1 MCTGPWVCRE
11 EWAAVFDPAPWV
23 AIAWCSLGQHWE
35 HNDLSRAGPSDRKGN
50 RPFSY
55 FPLTKTKDCSQGL
68 TLFPKL
74 CFSMDNCHSPACTDS
89 IKVFL
94 GNPPKDSA
102 QWTTQ
107 LFIHCLG
114 MISLNKRD
122 WFCFSLF
129 CDMDLTLLSTTRM
142 RLAFF
147 ILLAAKFY
155 SLGFVCALNGQ
166 DSWCSAWRRE
176 YSRGSLKHPCNTWM
190 GPTMEL
196 ERVFLWRYAVREQ
209 GGGWL

>member
-1 MCTGPWVCRE
+1 MTCLVQGHLTGKE
-11 EWAAVFDPAPWV
+11 TGLFLTSH
-23 AIAWCSLGQHWE
+23 SLKQRTVHKV
-35 HNDLSRAGPSDRKGN
+35 SR
-50 RPFSY
+50 FS
-55 FPLTKTKDCSQGL
+55 PNS
-68 TLFPKL
+68 
-74 CFSMDNCHSPACTDS
+74 FSMDNCRSPACTDS

-142 RLAFF
+142 QLAFF

-176 YSRGSLKHPCNTWM
+176 YSRGSLKHPCNT
-190 GPTMEL
+190 
-196 ERVFLWRYAVREQ
+196 
-209 GGGWL
+209 